1 MSNTVTQPFEPLQT
15 ELGAVPSHWVVDLS
29 EEQLPT
35 AFSITITITS
45 CTCTYHEVDPGTNTR
60 SEPRLD

>member
-45 CTCTYHEVDPGTNTR
+45 CTCTYHEVDPGTNTS